1 MNNDIWNRFGDKFNV
16 LLFSC
21 PLCICKLL
29 SLTLWWE
36 YGGHAEKNIENSIA
50 KFSGSGAVDHLKEER
65 REN

>member
-1 MNNDIWNRFGDKFNV
+1 MNNDIWNRFGDEFNV

-36 YGGHAEKNIENSIA
+36 YGGHAKKISKTILQNLVVV
-50 KFSGSGAVDHLKEER
+50 GLLTT
-65 REN
+65 